1 MCAFLQL
8 TGTTPNGQTGPLAQL
23 PVVKEPKQELATA
36 PTRLLSMVAE
46 IALK

>member
-1 MCAFLQL
+1 MGVFLQL
-8 TGTTPNGQTGPLAQL
+8 MGTTPNGQTGLLAQL
-23 PVVKEPKQELATA
+23 PAVKEPKQELATA